1 MGKTLNQTC
10 TPRAAVLDGTADF
23 VVNLADLPALS
34 EAEATEFLD
43 SNVLTSGMEI
53 LLSQAFARLAGTGS
67 SSGIYKLS
75 ESMGGGKTQSMI
87 VAGILARFPNLA
99 TLLPFHDPLAPAKP
113 DVVAAFTGRAT
124 DKKVWVAI
132 GDALGVTFATDRAP
146 SEAEWR
152 DALKG
157 RAALILLDE
166 LAFYLVH
173 AASQGSKEDGTR
185 AATLAGIALTNLFGA
200 IRDYKECRR
209 CVIVIADL
217 QKDWEQGAEEL
228 SRIMRTNDTLGG
240 TMNSVNNEMS
250 KGAQTIAPVDNSKD
264 ELYAILRRRLFT
276 TLGASAKDIEAV
288 ADAYVVELKNAS
300 AIIERPTMK
309 VREEI
314 LVSYPFHFS
323 TKKLIGSFN
332 DNPGFQKTRDVIRLM
347 ATIVRSLWGKGE
359 AEVAKHYLLAL
370 DASDLNDAN
379 VASRFVEIKK
389 SLQDAMQTDIA
400 NSGTSHAETLDTET
414 DGLASLAAKWMLTAS
429 LSELSPLG
437 LSSAEIAENLIA
449 PGRSILGLQDALK
462 KLYDTC
468 WYIEQTKSERYRFNR
483 HKNLNAQVNSYTN
496 VCTNEDRDDKIEK
509 KLAEMFEPKDKR
521 CYQKLV
527 VLPQLDKL
535 QLEREKTTLVILKP
549 DTDFQKFFAA
559 EKYKNRVAFL
569 TAVDQTGIFT
579 VNKKAQRL
587 WAISQVVKDLTPDDS
602 QYKKAKDTEA
612 EYQTE
617 LFVAIKAVFNKF
629 HYPLIDDEQE
639 TALIGA
645 PLLDGYV
652 DQKTGHHVKY
662 RNEEASKGEFVVEAT
677 LREANKFQVFNP
689 GSGDDKLK
697 VYQPLR
703 TRIESFLFPPT
714 GRTTWD
720 QIKDGAAS
728 RGHILWTE
736 PGTLERMREVLMT
749 AAVWREDAGQIQK
762 PPFDEITGVTIEY
775 ARDKD
780 TGVITTTD
788 IKIAH
793 ADKLFVREGAGEWKP
808 QTTGQSLVGGA
819 VLARDGAGEWKPHP
833 MDQPLVS
840 SAMLVEFKAVDS
852 TGKNKEGKPYRIENT
867 IDLAHDFVPSP
878 NAGHQFVKV
887 RVVPP
892 DCRLLFSLDGS
903 NPANN
908 GKPYAKPGIEAPQGC
923 TVRLHVEKAGVV
935 RSVNIAVPK
944 THTGSG
950 DGGGDSGP
958 AINPDL
964 PAIVNGNAFGHLV
977 TRSATYRL
985 LNSLPTDARLQMVQ
999 VKSTVAASDTTVT
1012 MTWDSKTQL
1021 PPKSV
1026 LEAFEFLDKQVD
1038 GGEWSLRFKHLHF
1051 ATGKA
1056 LLQWQVD
1063 TSSKIELA
1071 QVTQ

>member
-1 MGKTLNQTC
+1 MKSLLALS
-10 TPRAAVLDGTADF
+10 PRPAVLDGTADF

-87 VAGILARFPNLA
+87 VAGILARFPQLA
-99 TLLPFHDPLAPAKP
+99 SLMPFREPLAKAKP

-132 GDALGVTFATDRAP
+132 GDALGVTFASDRAP
-146 SEAEWR
+146 SETEWR
-152 DALKG
+152 DALKD
-157 RAALILLDE
+157 RSALILLDE

-173 AASQGSKEDGTR
+173 AASQGNKEEGTR
-185 AATLAGIALTNLFGA
+185 AATLAGIAMTTLFGA
-200 IRDYKECRR
+200 VRDYKECRR

-228 SRIMRTNDTLGG
+228 ARIMRTNDTLGG
-240 TMNSVNNEMS
+240 TMQSVNNEMS

-264 ELYAILRRRLFT
+264 ELYAILRRRLFKT
-276 TLGASAKDIEAV
+276 FDPDSKDIEAV
-288 ADAYVVELKNAS
+288 ADAYAVELNRAS

-309 VREEI
+309 IREEI

-323 TKKLIGSFN
+323 TKHLIASFN
-332 DNPGFQKTRDVIRLM
+332 DNSGFQKTRDVIRLM
-347 ATIVRSLWGKGE
+347 ATIVRSLWGKGD

-370 DASDLNDAN
+370 DTADLNDAN

-389 SLQDAMQTDIA
+389 SLQEAMQTDIA
-400 NSGTSHAETLDTET
+400 NSGTSHAETLDAET
-414 DGLASLAAKWMLTAS
+414 DGLASLSAKWILSAS
-429 LSELSPLG
+429 LSEIHPRG
-437 LSSAEIAENLIA
+437 LTDGELAEYLLA
-449 PGRSILGLQDALK
+449 PARSILGLQDALK

-468 WYIEQTKSERYRFNR
+468 WYIEQTKSGRYLFNR
-483 HKNLNAQVNSYTN
+483 HKNLNAQVNSYTKI
-496 VCTNEDRDDKIEK
+496 CTNEDRDTKIEA

-521 CYQKLV
+521 CYQKLA
-527 VLPQLDKL
+527 VLPALDQL
-535 QLEREKTTLVILKP
+535 QLERDKTTLVILKP
-549 DTDFQKFFAA
+549 DTDFQKFFTGQ
-559 EKYKNRVAFL
+559 KYKNRVAFL
-569 TAVDQTGIFT
+569 TAVDQTGIFN

-602 QYKKAKDTEA
+602 QYKKATETA
-612 EYQTE
+612 SDYQTE
-617 LFVAIKAVFNKF
+617 LFIAIKAVFNKF
-629 HYPLIDDEQE
+629 HYPLVDEEDE

-652 DQKTGHHVKY
+652 DPKTGHHIKY

-689 GSGDDKLK
+689 GTGDDKLK

-703 TRIESFLFPPT
+703 TRLETFLFPPT

-749 AAVWREDAGQIQK
+749 AAAWREDAGQIQK

-775 ARDKD
+775 ARDKK

-788 IKIAH
+788 IKLAH
-793 ADKLFVREGAGEWKP
+793 ADKLFVREDAGEWKP
-808 QTTGQSLVGGA
+808 QPT
-819 VLARDGAGEWKPHP
+819 
-833 MDQPLVS
+833 DQPVVS
-840 SAMLVEFKAVDS
+840 SAMLIEFKAVDS
-852 TGKNKEGKPYRIENT
+852 SGKNKEGKPYRIENS

-878 NAGHQFVKV
+878 NKGHQVVKV
-887 RVVPP
+887 KVVPP
-892 DCRLLFSLDGS
+892 ESTLLFSLDGS

-908 GKPYAKPGIEAPQGC
+908 GQPYAKPGIEAPEGS
-923 TVRLHVEKAGVV
+923 TVRLHAAKGNMV
-935 RSVNIAVPK
+935 RDVIITVPK
-944 THTGSG
+944 PHSG
-950 DGGGDSGP
+950 DGGPGGP
-958 AINPDL
+958 AINPDT
-964 PAIVNGNAFGHLV
+964 PATVNGAAFAHLV
-977 TRSATYRL
+977 TRSDTYKL
-985 LNSLPTDARLQMVQ
+985 LNSLPADARMQMVQ

-1012 MTWDSKTQL
+1012 IFWDSKSQL
-1021 PPKSV
+1021 APQNV
-1026 LEAFEFLDKQVD
+1026 LDAFAFLDKQVD

-1051 ATGKA
+1051 ATGKS

-1063 TSSKIELA
+1063 ASAKIELS

>member
-1 MGKTLNQTC
+1 MAKALNETC

-23 VVNLADLPALS
+23 VVNLADLPTLS
-34 EAEATEFLD
+34 EADATEFLD

-87 VAGILARFPNLA
+87 VAGILARFPHLA
-99 TLLPFHDPLAPAKP
+99 KGMEFHAALPQAKP
-113 DVVAAFTGRAT
+113 DVVASFTGRST

-132 GDALGVTFATDRAP
+132 GDALGASFAADRAP
-146 SEAEWR
+146 SETEWR
-152 DALKG
+152 DALKD

-200 IRDYKECRR
+200 VRDYKECRR

-228 SRIMRTNDTLGG
+228 ARIMRSNDTLGG
-240 TMNSVNNEMS
+240 TMQSVNNEMS

-264 ELYAILRRRLFT
+264 ELYAILRRRLFKT
-276 TLGASAKDIEAV
+276 QAASAKDIEAI
-288 ADAYVVELKNAS
+288 ADAYVAELKKAS

-314 LVSYPFHFS
+314 LASYPFHFS
-323 TKKLIGSFN
+323 TKHLIASFN

-347 ATIVRSLWGKGE
+347 ASIVRSLWSKGDG
-359 AEVAKHYLLAL
+359 AVSQHHLLSLESA
-370 DASDLNDAN
+370 DLNDAN

-414 DGLASLAAKWMLTAS
+414 DGLATLCAKWILSAS
-429 LSELSPLG
+429 LSEVHLRG
-437 LSSAEIAENLIA
+437 LTDAELAEYLLA

-468 WYIEQTKSERYRFNR
+468 WYIEQTKSGRYLFNR
-483 HKNLNAQVNSYTN
+483 HKNLNAQVNSYTK
-496 VCTNEDRDDKIEK
+496 VCTNEDRDTKIEG
-509 KLAEMFEPKDKR
+509 KLVEMFEPRDKR
-521 CYQKLV
+521 CYQKLAV
-527 VLPQLDKL
+527 MPKLDQL
-535 QLEREKTTLVILKP
+535 QLEREKTALVILKP
-549 DTDFQKFFAA
+549 DTDFRAFFSGQKF
-559 EKYKNRVAFL
+559 KNRVAFL

-587 WAISQVVKDLTPDDS
+587 WAIAQVVKDLTPDDT
-602 QYKKAKDTEA
+602 QYKKAKETES

-617 LFVAIKAVFNKF
+617 LFLAIKAVFNKF
-629 HYPLIDDEQE
+629 HYPLVDDDGE
-639 TALIGA
+639 TALVET
-645 PLLDGYV
+645 PLMDGFV
-652 DQKTGHHVKY
+652 DTKTGHHVKY
-662 RNEEASKGEFVVEAT
+662 RNEESSKGEFVVEAT
-677 LREANKFQVFNP
+677 LREANKYQVFNP
-689 GSGDDKLK
+689 ASGDDKLK

-703 TRIESFLFPPT
+703 NRVESFLFPPT
-714 GRTTWD
+714 GRTTWE

-728 RGHILWTE
+728 RGHLLWTE
-736 PGTLERMREVLMT
+736 PGTLERMREALLT
-749 AAVWREDAGQIQK
+749 AGAWREDAGQIQK

-780 TGVITTTD
+780 SGVVTTTD
-788 IKIAH
+788 IKLAH
-793 ADKLFVREGAGEWKP
+793 ADKLFVRE
-808 QTTGQSLVGGA
+808 
-819 VLARDGAGEWKPHP
+819 DAGEWKPHP
-833 MDQPLVS
+833 SDQPLVS
-840 SAMLVEFKAVDS
+840 NAMLIEFKAVDS
-852 TGKNKEGKPYRIENT
+852 SGKNKEGKPYRIENS

-878 NAGHQFVKV
+878 NAGHQVVKV
-887 RVVPP
+887 KVVPP
-892 DCRLLFSLDGS
+892 ESTLVYSLDGS

-908 GKPYAKPGIEAPQGC
+908 GKPYAKPGIEAPEGS
-923 TVRLHVEKAGVV
+923 TVRLHAAKGGVV
-935 RSVNIAVPK
+935 RDITITVPK
-944 THTGSG
+944 PQT
-950 DGGGDSGP
+950 GGGG
-958 AINPDL
+958 AGGGAGQGINPDL
-964 PAIVNGNAFGHLV
+964 PASVNGTAFAHLV
-977 TRSATYRL
+977 TRSATYHL
-985 LNSLPTDARLQMVQ
+985 LNSLPADACLQMVQ
-999 VKSTVAASDTTVT
+999 VKSTVAATDTTVT
-1012 MTWDSKTQL
+1012 LTWDSKTKLTPQA
-1021 PPKSV
+1021 V
-1026 LEAFEFLDKQVD
+1026 MDAFEFLDKHVE

-1051 ATGKA
+1051 ATGKS

-1063 TSSKIELA
+1063 TSSKIDVT

>member
-1 MGKTLNQTC
+1 MKSLSAHI
-10 TPRAAVLDGTADF
+10 PRQSVLDGTADF
-23 VVNLADLPALS
+23 VVNLADLPSLS
-34 EAEATEFLD
+34 EADAREFLD

-87 VAGILARFPNLA
+87 VAGILARFPALSSVM
-99 TLLPFHDPLAPAKP
+99 PFREPLANAKP

-124 DKKVWVAI
+124 DKKVWVSI
-132 GDALGVTFATDRAP
+132 GDALGITLSPDRAP
-146 SEAEWR
+146 SETEWR
-152 DALKG
+152 DVLKD
-157 RAALILLDE
+157 RSALILLDE

-200 IRDYKECRR
+200 VRDYKECRK

-228 SRIMRTNDTLGG
+228 ARIMRSNDTLGG
-240 TMNSVNNEMS
+240 TMQSVNNEMS
-250 KGAQTIAPVDNSKD
+250 KGAQTVAPVDNSKD
-264 ELYAILRRRLFT
+264 ELYAILRRRLFKT
-276 TLGASAKDIEAV
+276 MNASAKDVEAV
-288 ADAYVVELKNAS
+288 ADAYVAELKKAS
-300 AIIERPTMK
+300 AVIERPTMK

-323 TKKLIGSFN
+323 TKHLIASFN

-359 AEVAKHYLLAL
+359 AEVSKRYLLSL
-370 DASDLNDAN
+370 DDSDLNDSN
-379 VASRFVEIKK
+379 VGSRFVEIKK

-400 NSGTSHAETLDTET
+400 NSGTSHAESLDQET
-414 DGLASLAAKWMLTAS
+414 DGLASLCAKWILSAS
-429 LSELSPLG
+429 LSEVHPRG
-437 LSSAEIAENLIA
+437 LTDAELAEYLLA
-449 PGRSILGLQDALK
+449 PGRSILGLQDTLK

-468 WYIEQTKSERYRFNR
+468 WYIEQTKSGRYLFNR
-483 HKNLNAQVNSYTN
+483 HKNLNAQVNSYTR
-496 VCTNEDRDDKIEK
+496 VCTNEDRDAKIES
-509 KLAEMFEPKDKR
+509 KLAEMFEPKEKR
-521 CYQKLV
+521 CYQKLS
-527 VLPQLDKL
+527 VLPALDQL

-549 DTDFQKFFAA
+549 DTDFQKFFAS

-569 TAVDQTGIFT
+569 TAVDQTGIFN

-602 QYKKAKDTEA
+602 QYKKAKDTESD
-612 EYQTE
+612 YQTE
-617 LFVAIKAVFNKF
+617 LFLAIKAVFSKF
-629 HYPLIDDEQE
+629 HYPLVDEEGE

-662 RNEEASKGEFVVEAT
+662 RNEDASKGEFVVEAT

-689 GSGDDKLK
+689 GVGDDKMK

-703 TRIESFLFPPT
+703 NRIESFLFPPT
-714 GRTTWD
+714 GRTTWE
-720 QIKDGAAS
+720 QIKDAAAS
-728 RGHILWTE
+728 RGHMLWTE
-736 PGTLERMREVLMT
+736 PGTLERMREALIT
-749 AAVWREDAGQIQK
+749 AGAWREDAGQIQK
-762 PPFDEITGVTIEY
+762 PPFDEITGVSIEY

-780 TGVITTTD
+780 SGVITTTD
-788 IKIAH
+788 IKLVN
-793 ADKLFVREGAGEWKP
+793 ADKLFVREDAAEYR
-808 QTTGQSLVGGA
+808 V
-819 VLARDGAGEWKPHP
+819 HP
-833 MDQPLVS
+833 TDQPLVTG
-840 SAMLVEFKAVDS
+840 AMLIEFKAVDS
-852 TGKNKEGKPYRIENT
+852 SGKNKEGKPYRVENT

-878 NAGHQFVKV
+878 NSGYQFVKIK
-887 RVVPP
+887 VVPP
-892 DCRLLFSLDGS
+892 ESKLLYSLDGS

-908 GKPYAKPGIEAPQGC
+908 GKPYAKPGIEALEGS
-923 TVRLHVEKAGVV
+923 TVRVHVQKGSVV
-935 RSVNIAVPK
+935 RDITITVPK
-944 THTGSG
+944 PTGG
-950 DGGGDSGP
+950 NGGGGGDSGGP
-958 AINPDL
+958 AINPDT
-964 PAIVNGNAFGHLV
+964 PATVNGNAFSHLV

-985 LNSLPTDARLQMVQ
+985 LNSLPADARVQMVQ
-999 VKSTVAASDTTVT
+999 VKSTVASSDTTVT
-1012 MTWDSKTQL
+1012 LTWDSKTQL
-1021 PPKSV
+1021 APKSV
-1026 LEAFEFLDKQVD
+1026 MEAFEFLDKQVE
-1038 GGEWSLRFKHLHF
+1038 GGDWSLRFKYLHF
-1051 ATGKA
+1051 ATGKS

>member
-1 MGKTLNQTC
+1 MREITKSLNQTC
-10 TPRAAVLDGTADF
+10 SPRAAVLDGTADF
-23 VVNLADLPALS
+23 VVNLADLSSLGES
-34 EAEATEFLD
+34 EATEFLD

-99 TLLPFHDPLAPAKP
+99 TLMPFHVPLTPAKP

-132 GDALGVTFATDRAP
+132 GDALGVTFASDRAP

-152 DALKG
+152 DALKD

-264 ELYAILRRRLFT
+264 ELYAILRRRLFK

-300 AIIERPTMK
+300 AILERPTMK

-332 DNPGFQKTRDVIRLM
+332 VNPGFQKTRDVIRLM
-347 ATIVRSLWGKGE
+347 ATIVRSLWGKGD
-359 AEVAKHYLLAL
+359 AEVSEHYLLAL

-414 DGLASLAAKWMLTAS
+414 DGLASLAAKWILTAS
-429 LSELSPLG
+429 LSELNPVG
-437 LSSAEIAENLIA
+437 LSSAELAEFLIA

-468 WYIEQTKSERYRFNR
+468 WYIEQTTSERYRFNR

-496 VCTNEDRDDKIEK
+496 ICTNEDRDTKIET

-527 VLPQLDKL
+527 VLPMLDKL

-579 VNKKAQRL
+579 INKKAQRL

-629 HYPLIDDEQE
+629 HYPLIDEEQE

-689 GSGDDKLK
+689 ASGDDKLK

-703 TRIESFLFPPT
+703 TRIESYLFPPT
-714 GRTTWD
+714 RRTTWD

-728 RGHILWTE
+728 RGHILWSE
-736 PGTLERMREVLMT
+736 PGTLERMREVLIT

-788 IKIAH
+788 IKISH
-793 ADKLFVREGAGEWKP
+793 ADKLFVREGAGEW
-808 QTTGQSLVGGA
+808 SS
-819 VLARDGAGEWKPHP
+819 HP
-833 MDQPLVS
+833 TDQPLVS
-840 SAMLVEFKAVDS
+840 SAMLIEFKAVDS
-852 TGKNKEGKPYRIENT
+852 SGKNKEGKPYRIENV

-887 RVVPP
+887 KVIPP
-892 DCRLLFSLDGS
+892 DSTLLFSLDGS

-908 GKPYAKPGIEAPQGC
+908 GKPYAKPGIEAPEGSM
-923 TVRLHVEKAGVV
+923 VRLHVEKAGIL
-935 RSVNIAVPK
+935 RTVNITVPK

-950 DGGGDSGP
+950 GGVGDGGP
-958 AINPDL
+958 AIDPDL

>member
-1 MGKTLNQTC
+1 MTKALNQTC

-23 VVNLADLPALS
+23 VVNLADLPSLS
-34 EAEATEFLD
+34 EADATEFLD

-87 VAGILARFPNLA
+87 VAGILARFPQLANLMA
-99 TLLPFHDPLAPAKP
+99 FRDPLAKAKP

-132 GDALGVTFATDRAP
+132 GDALGVTFAPDRAP
-146 SEAEWR
+146 SETEWR
-152 DALKG
+152 DALKD

-200 IRDYKECRR
+200 VRDYKECRR

-228 SRIMRTNDTLGG
+228 ARIMRSNDTLGG
-240 TMNSVNNEMS
+240 TMQSVNNEMS

-264 ELYAILRRRLFT
+264 ELYAILRRRLFKT
-276 TLGASAKDIEAV
+276 QDASAKDIEAV
-288 ADAYVVELKNAS
+288 ADAYVAELKKAS

-323 TKKLIGSFN
+323 TKHLIASFN

-347 ATIVRSLWGKGE
+347 ATIVRSLWGKGD

-370 DASDLNDAN
+370 DTSDLNDAN

-400 NSGTSHAETLDTET
+400 NSGTSHAETLDAET
-414 DGLASLAAKWMLTAS
+414 DGLASLCAKWILSAS
-429 LSELSPLG
+429 LSEIHPRG
-437 LSSAEIAENLIA
+437 LTDSELAEYLLA
-449 PGRSILGLQDALK
+449 PGRTILGLQDALK

-468 WYIEQTKSERYRFNR
+468 WYIEQTKSGRYLFNR
-483 HKNLNAQVNSYTN
+483 HKNLNAQVNSYTK
-496 VCTNEDRDDKIEK
+496 VCTNEDRDTKIEA

-521 CYQKLV
+521 CYQKLA
-527 VLPQLDKL
+527 VLPGLDQL
-535 QLEREKTTLVILKP
+535 QLEREKSTLVILKP
-549 DTDFQKFFAA
+549 DTDFQKFFAGQ
-559 EKYKNRVAFL
+559 KFKNRVAFL
-569 TAVDQTGIFT
+569 TAVDSTGIFN

-617 LFVAIKAVFNKF
+617 LFLAIKAVFNKF
-629 HYPLIDDEQE
+629 HYPLVDEEQE
-639 TALIGA
+639 TALICV
-645 PLLDGYV
+645 PLMDGYV

-662 RNEEASKGEFVVEAT
+662 RNEEASKGEFVIEST
-677 LREANKFQVFNP
+677 LREASKFQVFNP

-703 TRIESFLFPPT
+703 SRVESFLFPPT
-714 GRTTWD
+714 GRTTWE
-720 QIKDGAAS
+720 QIKDGVAS
-728 RGHILWTE
+728 RGHLLWTE
-736 PGTLERMREVLMT
+736 PGTLERMREVLIT
-749 AAVWREDAGQIQK
+749 SGAWREDAGQLQK

-780 TGVITTTD
+780 SGVITTTD
-788 IKIAH
+788 IKLAH
-793 ADKLFVREGAGEWKP
+793 ADKLFVRADAGEWK
-808 QTTGQSLVGGA
+808 A
-819 VLARDGAGEWKPHP
+819 HP
-833 MDQPLVS
+833 TDQPLVS
-840 SAMLVEFKAVDS
+840 SAMLIEFKAVDS
-852 TGKNKEGKPYRIENT
+852 SGKNKEGKPYRIENS

-878 NAGHQFVKV
+878 NAGHQVVKV
-887 RVVPP
+887 KVVPP
-892 DCRLLFSLDGS
+892 ESTLLYSLDGS

-908 GKPYAKPGIEAPQGC
+908 GKPYAKPGIEAPEGC
-923 TVRLHVEKAGVV
+923 TVRLHTAKGGVV
-935 RSVNIAVPK
+935 RDISIAVPK
-944 THTGSG
+944 PPTGGSG
-950 DGGGDSGP
+950 SGGGSS
-958 AINPDL
+958 INPDI
-964 PAIVNGNAFGHLV
+964 PASVNGTAFVHLV
-977 TRSATYRL
+977 TRSATYHL
-985 LNSLPTDARLQMVQ
+985 LSSLPPDARLQMVQ
-999 VKSTVAASDTTVT
+999 VKTTVAATDSTVT

-1021 PPKSV
+1021 AAQSV
-1026 LEAFEFLDKQVD
+1026 MEALVFLDKQIES
-1038 GGEWSLRFKHLHF
+1038 GEWSLRFKHLHF
-1051 ATGKA
+1051 ATGKS

-1063 TSSKIELA
+1063 TSSKIELS

>member
-1 MGKTLNQTC
+1 MAKTLNQTC

-23 VVNLADLPALS
+23 VVNLADLQALS
-34 EAEATEFLD
+34 EADATEFLD
-43 SNVLTSGMEI
+43 SNVLTSGMEM

-67 SSGIYKLS
+67 ASGIYKLS

-87 VAGILARFPNLA
+87 VAGILARFPHLA
-99 TLLPFHDPLAPAKP
+99 SLLPFRDPLAPAKP

-124 DKKVWVAI
+124 DKKVWVTI
-132 GDALGVTFATDRAP
+132 GDALGVTFASDRAP
-146 SEAEWR
+146 SETEWR
-152 DALKG
+152 DALKD
-157 RAALILLDE
+157 RVALILLDE

-264 ELYAILRRRLFT
+264 ELYAILRRRLFKT
-276 TLGASAKDIEAV
+276 QAASPKDIAAV
-288 ADAYVVELKNAS
+288 AEAYVAELKNAS
-300 AIIERPTMK
+300 AIIERPTTK

-314 LVSYPFHFS
+314 LVSYPFHFA
-323 TKKLIGSFN
+323 TKKLIGNFN
-332 DNPGFQKTRDVIRLM
+332 ANPGFQKTRDVIRLM

-359 AEVAKHYLLAL
+359 AEVARHYLLAF
-370 DASDLNDAN
+370 DTADLNDAQ

-400 NSGTSHAETLDTET
+400 NSGNSHAETLDAET
-414 DGLASLAAKWMLTAS
+414 DGLASLAAKWILAAS
-429 LSELSPLG
+429 LSELNPVG
-437 LSSAEIAENLIA
+437 LATAELAEYLIA
-449 PGRSILGLQDALK
+449 PGRPILGLQDALK

-483 HKNLNAQVNSYTN
+483 EQNLNALINAYAN
-496 VCTNEDRDDKIEK
+496 RCTNEDRDTKIET

-527 VLPQLDKL
+527 VLPALDKL
-535 QLEREKTTLVILKP
+535 QLEREKITLVILKP
-549 DTDFQKFFAA
+549 DTDFQKFFTA
-559 EKYKNRVAFL
+559 EKYKNRIAFL
-569 TAVDQTGIFT
+569 TAVDHTGIFT

-587 WAISQVVKDLTPDDS
+587 WAVSQVVKDLSADDS
-602 QYKKAKDTEA
+602 SQRNKAVAIEQ
-612 EYQTE
+612 EYQSE
-617 LFVAIKAVFNKF
+617 LFIAIKAVFNKF
-629 HYPLIDDEQE
+629 HYPVFDEEGE
-639 TALIGA
+639 TGLVEV
-645 PLLDGYV
+645 PLQDSYIEHR
-652 DQKTGHHVKY
+652 TGRQVKY
-662 RNEEASKGEFVVEAT
+662 RNDDASKGEFVIEAT
-677 LREANKFQVFNP
+677 LRDANKFQVFNP

-703 TRIESFLFPPT
+703 TRIELFLFPPT
-714 GRTTWD
+714 GRTTWE

-749 AAVWREDAGQIQK
+749 AAAWREEAGQIQK

-775 ARDKD
+775 ARDKN

-788 IKIAH
+788 IKISH
-793 ADKLFVREGAGEWKP
+793 ADKLLVREGAG
-808 QTTGQSLVGGA
+808 
-819 VLARDGAGEWKPHP
+819 DWKPHP
-833 MDQPLVS
+833 TDQPLVS
-840 SAMLVEFKAVDS
+840 SAMQVEFKAVDS
-852 TGKNKEGKPYRIENT
+852 SGKSKEGRPYRIENT
-867 IDLAHDFVPSP
+867 IDLAHDFVSSP
-878 NAGHQFVKV
+878 NAGYQFVKV
-887 RVVPP
+887 KVVPP
-892 DCRLLFSLDGS
+892 DSSLLFSLDGS

-908 GKPYAKPGIEAPQGC
+908 GTPYANKGIEAPEGS
-923 TVRLHVEKAGVV
+923 TVRLYAEKGGVL
-935 RSVNIAVPK
+935 RSVNIIVPT
-944 THTGSG
+944 THTGDGNGEG
-950 DGGGDSGP
+950 DGGPTLD
-958 AINPDL
+958 PDL
-964 PAIVNGNAFGHLV
+964 PATVSGKNAFTHLV
-977 TRSATYRL
+977 TRTDTYHL
-985 LNSLPTDARLQMVQ
+985 LNSLPLDARLQRVQ

-1012 MTWDSKTQL
+1012 LTWDSKTQL
-1021 PPKSV
+1021 QPKRV
-1026 LEAFEFLDKQVD
+1026 LEAFEFLDKQVN
-1038 GGEWSLRFKHLHF
+1038 GGEWSLQFNQLHF
-1051 ATGKA
+1051 ATGRA
-1056 LLQWQVD
+1056 LRQWAVD
-1063 TSSKIELA
+1063 TSSKIDLA